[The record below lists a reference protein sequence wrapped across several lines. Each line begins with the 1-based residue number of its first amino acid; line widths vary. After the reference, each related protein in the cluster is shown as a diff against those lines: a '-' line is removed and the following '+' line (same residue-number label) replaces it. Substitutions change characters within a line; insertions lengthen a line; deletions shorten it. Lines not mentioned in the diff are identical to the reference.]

1 MNKINQ
7 KERKLMKTFAE
18 ICGWLGAGLIHFATI
33 PTTLGV
39 ILGNNPRLPE
49 ISLVILVWSGLML
62 YLVRAIARKDWL
74 YIISN
79 AIGFFLNSILLIIIV
94 LL

>member
-7 KERKLMKTFAE
+7 KEKTLMKTFAE

-39 ILGNNPRLPE
+39 ILGQNPSLPE
-49 ISLVILVWSGLML
+49 LSLVVLVWSGLML
-62 YLVRAIARKDWL
+62 YLVRAIAQKDWL
-74 YIISN
+74 YIVSN
-79 AIGFFLNSILLIIIV
+79 ALGFFLNSILLIII

>member
-7 KERKLMKTFAE
+7 KEKTLMKTFAE

-49 ISLVILVWSGLML
+49 ISLVVLVWSGLFL
-62 YLVRAIARKDWL
+62 YLIRALARKDWL

>member
-7 KERKLMKTFAE
+7 KTKLMKTFAE

-49 ISLVILVWSGLML
+49 ISLVILV
-62 YLVRAIARKDWL
+62 
-74 YIISN
+74 
-79 AIGFFLNSILLIIIV
+79 
-94 LL
+94 

>member
-1 MNKINQ
+1 MYMKKIKQ
-7 KERKLMKTFAE
+7 RKIMKTFAE

-39 ILGNNPRLPE
+39 ILGQNPSLPE
-49 ISLVILVWSGLML
+49 LSLVLLVWSGLML
-62 YLVRAIARKDWL
+62 YLVRAIAQRDWL
-74 YIISN
+74 YIVSN
-79 AIGFFLNSILLIIIV
+79 ALGFFLNSILLIII